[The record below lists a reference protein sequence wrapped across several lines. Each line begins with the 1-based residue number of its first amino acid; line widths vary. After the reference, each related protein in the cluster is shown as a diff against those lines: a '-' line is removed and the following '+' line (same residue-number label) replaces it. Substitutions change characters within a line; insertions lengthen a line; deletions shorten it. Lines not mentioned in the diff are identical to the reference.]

1 MLSFGKDNQ
10 RYVQNSIAA
19 HVFNLFATVCGE
31 TNASSEVGYIDYFS
45 DMVKKDF
52 ELIPKK

>member
-19 HVFNLFATVCGE
+19 HVFNLFATVSVE

-52 ELIPKK
+52 ELSPKK